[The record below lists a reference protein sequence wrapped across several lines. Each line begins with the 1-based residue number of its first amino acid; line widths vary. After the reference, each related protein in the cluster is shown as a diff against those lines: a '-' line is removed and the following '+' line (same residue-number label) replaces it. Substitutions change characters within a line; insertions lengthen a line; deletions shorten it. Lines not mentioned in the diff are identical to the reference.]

1 MKIFHHKGMAIT
13 HHYQVSFTTTQRV
26 VYAMFVFYL
35 CILKFDEMKHISI
48 IIPAGN
54 SIIDTI
60 IAPYNL
66 LIMANTYYR
75 RIHKSDKAPFKIDL
89 VGLSEDPV
97 QYQKLFSVT
106 PTTTIYKVEHTDLII
121 VTAISGNLEKEIKN
135 NAAYIPWIKKQRIE
149 NDTEIASLC
158 KGAFLLAETGL
169 LNGKSCSTHWTA
181 QNQFVN
187 RYPKVN
193 LIPEKIISE
202 DNGIYSSGGAYSFLN
217 FMLYLIEKFYGR
229 EVAIRC
235 SKVSEIDFDR
245 IDQSQ
250 FIIFSGQKEHRDE
263 AIKEAQLY
271 IEKNFN
277 NNLNINEIASMVN
290 VSSRSFLRRF
300 KKATSNTPMEYIQR
314 VKIEAAKKKLE
325 AYTLNIQEVMYDVG
339 YSDEKAFRNT
349 FRKYSG
355 LSPLEYR
362 KKYNREMAFAAI

>member
-1 MKIFHHKGMAIT
+1 
-13 HHYQVSFTTTQRV
+13 
-26 VYAMFVFYL
+26 
-35 CILKFDEMKHISI
+35 MKHISI
-48 IIPAGN
+48 IIPAGS
-54 SIIDTI
+54 SIIDTV

-66 LIMANTYYR
+66 LRMANTYYR
-75 RIHKSDKAPFKIDL
+75 RMHATDEDLYRIDL
-89 VGLSEDPV
+89 VGLSDEPV
-97 QYQKLFSVT
+97 RYQGLFSIT
-106 PTTTIYKVEHTDLII
+106 PTTTIDKINRTDL
-121 VTAISGNLEKEIKN
+121 VVVAAISGDLEKEIEN

-149 NDTEIASLC
+149 GGADIASLC

-181 QNQFVN
+181 HKLFMQ
-187 RYPKVN
+187 RYPQVK

-217 FMLYLIEKFYGR
+217 FMLFLIEKLYGR

-235 SKVSEIDFDR
+235 SKVSEIEFDR

-250 FIIFSGQKEHRDE
+250 FIIFSGQKEHNDE
-263 AIKEAQLY
+263 AIKEAQQY
-271 IEKNFN
+271 IEENFE
-277 NNLNINEIASMVN
+277 NNLNINEIARRVN
-290 VSSRSFLRRF
+290 VSARSFLRRF
-300 KKATSNTPMEYIQR
+300 KKATANTPLEYIQR

-325 AYTLNIQEVMYDVG
+325 ASTLNINEVMYDVG

-362 KKYNREMAFAAI
+362 KKYNREMALAS